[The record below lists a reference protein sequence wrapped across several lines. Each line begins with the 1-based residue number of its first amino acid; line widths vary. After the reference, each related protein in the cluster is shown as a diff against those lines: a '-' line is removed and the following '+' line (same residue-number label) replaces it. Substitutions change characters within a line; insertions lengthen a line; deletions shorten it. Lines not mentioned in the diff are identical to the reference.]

1 MIAGIKQFK
10 SIIKEK
16 KYDEIVLL
24 EKTKLDIIE
33 VLISKTLIDS
43 NIIYDNFFSVNN
55 VLRENNKMKEEA
67 KDSELSVKCTI

>member
-1 MIAGIKQFK
+1 MIAEIKQFK

-67 KDSELSVKCTI
+67 EDSELSVKCTI

>member
-1 MIAGIKQFK
+1 MIAEIKQFK

-43 NIIYDNFFSVNN
+43 NLSDDCISVNDIIEEFN
-55 VLRENNKMKEEA
+55 DMKEAIKNLKKTNSDNKM
-67 KDSELSVKCTI
+67 

>member
-1 MIAGIKQFK
+1 MIAEIKQFK

>member
-1 MIAGIKQFK
+1 MIAEIKQFK

-43 NIIYDNFFSVNN
+43 NIIYDNLFSVNN

>member
-1 MIAGIKQFK
+1 MIAEIKQFK
-10 SIIKEK
+10 SIIREK